1 MATITKPEQ
10 LTPEQIAGM
19 NRAQLMAEIKTHYE
33 RAAAIEKKY
42 PDGPITE
49 AAEEDEVK
57 HLLKTID
64 SMEDRLAPLEQA
76 DERKSRIF
84 GNVER
89 YNKTAEGA
97 GRHKHATAFDPEF
110 EKFLKSPGQEFI
122 ESAEFKA
129 IIQGGKLNNPN
140 NKVEFSVDVNGSLL
154 QKALVYSIST
164 GGGANVFPQYLPG
177 VSVPA
182 LFRELTVLD
191 LISRGT
197 TESNLI
203 DYVQETLP
211 ATNSAAPVAEATAT
225 TGTSGTKPE
234 GAVAYTL
241 QSTPVRTIAWWI
253 PITNRM
259 LADAPLLR
267 SVIDNRLL
275 LGLNLTLESQVI
287 TGDGTGENFTGI
299 TNATGINVTG
309 IGSGLNRLDAI
320 FQGMTQVRV
329 TGLSRPTGV
338 VLHPLDFQTIRL
350 TRESLATATQ
360 GGYLMG
366 PPNLQGATTLWGLP
380 IVQSLG
386 VAAGTGVTGDFAM
399 GCMLFDREEAAVRV
413 GYINDQ
419 FVRNMQTLLAEL
431 RAAFVVWRGAAFS
444 KITGM

>member
-1 MATITKPEQ
+1 MPTITKPEP
-10 LTPEQIAGM
+10 LTSEQIAGM
-19 NRAQLMAEIKTHYE
+19 TRAQLMAEIKTHYE
-33 RAAAIEKKY
+33 RCAAIERKY
-42 PDGPITE
+42 PDGPITDPDDE
-49 AAEEDEVK
+49 QEDK
-57 HLLKTID
+57 NLLRTID
-64 SMEDRLAPLEQA
+64 AMEDRLAPLEQDA
-76 DERKSRIF
+76 ERKARIF
-84 GNVER
+84 QNVER
-89 YNKTAEGA
+89 YNTAA
-97 GRHKHATAFDPEF
+97 GKGGHKHAQASDPEF
-110 EKFLKSPGQEFI
+110 ERFLKSPGQEFI
-122 ESAEFKA
+122 ESDEFKA
-129 IIQGGKLNNPN
+129 IIAGGKLNNPN

-154 QKALVYSIST
+154 EKALVYSIST
-164 GGGANVFPQYLPG
+164 GGGANVFPEYLPG
-177 VSVPA
+177 VRVPA

-191 LISRGT
+191 LIARGT

-241 QSTPVRTIAWWI
+241 QSVPVRTIAWWI

-259 LADAPLLR
+259 LADAPALR

-299 TNATGINVTG
+299 SNATSINVTG
-309 IGSGLNRLDAI
+309 IGAGLNRLDAV

-329 TGLSRPTGV
+329 TGLSRPTGT
-338 VLHPLDFQTIRL
+338 VLHPIDFQTIRL

-366 PPNLQGATTLWGLP
+366 PPSLQGAVTLWGLP

-386 VAAGTGVTGDFAM
+386 TPQGTAFTGDFAM